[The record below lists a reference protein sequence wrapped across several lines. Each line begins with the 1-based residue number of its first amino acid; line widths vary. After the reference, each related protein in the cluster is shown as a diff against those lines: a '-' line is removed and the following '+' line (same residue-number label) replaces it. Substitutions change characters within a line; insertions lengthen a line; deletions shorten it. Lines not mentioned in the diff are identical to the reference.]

1 MRMKNSVVLNSIRFL
16 SLAVAQIFIFN
27 NLNVFGYINPLPY
40 VLFLLVFPFTSNRSL
55 FLFIAFLTGLTM
67 DMFDN
72 SGGIHAAACLVL
84 AYVRPIVLQATYGVS
99 YEYNAVKLSK
109 GSFYERIVFISILV
123 LVHHLVFFSLE
134 VFNISSILYILKKT
148 LLTSVGT
155 ILFCVLFNVLFS
167 TSRE

>member
-1 MRMKNSVVLNSIRFL
+1 MKNNIVINSLRFL
-16 SLAVAQIFIFN
+16 SLLIAQIFIFN

-40 VLFLLVFPFTSNRSL
+40 VLFLLVFPFTANRSL
-55 FLFIAFLTGLTM
+55 FIFIAFLTGLTM
-67 DMFDN
+67 DMFGN

-84 AYVRPIVLQATYGVS
+84 AYVRPLVLRATYGVS
-99 YEYNAVKLSK
+99 YEYNSVKLSK

-134 VFNISSILYILKKT
+134 VFNVSSILYILKKT

-155 ILFCVLFNVLFS
+155 IIFCVLFNILFS

>member
-1 MRMKNSVVLNSIRFL
+1 MKNNIVINSLRFL
-16 SLAVAQIFIFN
+16 GLLIAQIFIFN

-40 VLFLLVFPFTSNRSL
+40 VLFLLVFPFTANRSL
-55 FLFIAFLTGLTM
+55 FILIAFLTGLTM
-67 DMFDN
+67 DMFGN

-84 AYVRPIVLQATYGVS
+84 AYVRPLVLRATYGVS
-99 YEYNAVKLSK
+99 YEYNSVKLSK

-134 VFNISSILYILKKT
+134 VFNVSSILYILKKT

-155 ILFCVLFNVLFS
+155 IIFCVLFNILFS

>member
-1 MRMKNSVVLNSIRFL
+1 MGLLI
-16 SLAVAQIFIFN
+16 AQIFIFN

-40 VLFLLVFPFTSNRSL
+40 VLFLLVFPFTANLSL
-55 FLFIAFLTGLTM
+55 FILIAFLTGLTM
-67 DMFDN
+67 DMFGN

-84 AYVRPIVLQATYGVS
+84 AYVRPLVLRATYGVS
-99 YEYNAVKLSK
+99 YEYNSVKLSK

-134 VFNISSILYILKKT
+134 VFNVSSILYILKKT

-155 ILFCVLFNVLFS
+155 IIFCVLFNILFS

>member
-1 MRMKNSVVLNSIRFL
+1 M
-16 SLAVAQIFIFN
+16 SLLIAQIFIFN

-40 VLFLLVFPFTSNRSL
+40 VLFLLVFPFTANRSL
-55 FLFIAFLTGLTM
+55 FIFIAFLTGLTM
-67 DMFDN
+67 DMFGN

-84 AYVRPIVLQATYGVS
+84 AYVRPLVLRATYGVS
-99 YEYNAVKLSK
+99 YEYNSVKLSK

-134 VFNISSILYILKKT
+134 VFNVSSILYILKKT

-155 ILFCVLFNVLFS
+155 IIFCVLFNILFS

>member
-1 MRMKNSVVLNSIRFL
+1 M
-16 SLAVAQIFIFN
+16 SLLIAQIFIFN

-40 VLFLLVFPFTSNRSL
+40 VLFLLVFPFTANRSL
-55 FLFIAFLTGLTM
+55 FIFVAFLTGLTM
-67 DMFDN
+67 DMFGN
-72 SGGIHAAACLVL
+72 SGGINAAACLVL
-84 AYVRPIVLQATYGVS
+84 AYVRPLVLRATYGVS
-99 YEYNAVKLSK
+99 YEYNSVKLSK

-134 VFNISSILYILKKT
+134 VFNVSSILYILKKT

-155 ILFCVLFNVLFS
+155 IIFCVLFNILFS

>member
-1 MRMKNSVVLNSIRFL
+1 MKNNIVINSLRFL
-16 SLAVAQIFIFN
+16 GLLIAQIFIFN

-40 VLFLLVFPFTSNRSL
+40 VLFLLVFPFTANRSL
-55 FLFIAFLTGLTM
+55 FIFIAFLTGLTM
-67 DMFDN
+67 DMFGN

-84 AYVRPIVLQATYGVS
+84 AYVRPLVLRATYGVS
-99 YEYNAVKLSK
+99 YEYNSVKLSK

-134 VFNISSILYILKKT
+134 VFNVSSILYILKKT

-155 ILFCVLFNVLFS
+155 IIFCVLFNILFS

>member
-1 MRMKNSVVLNSIRFL
+1 MGLLI
-16 SLAVAQIFIFN
+16 AQIFIFN

-40 VLFLLVFPFTSNRSL
+40 VLFLLVFPFTANRSL
-55 FLFIAFLTGLTM
+55 FILIAFLTGLTM
-67 DMFDN
+67 DMFGN

-84 AYVRPIVLQATYGVS
+84 AYVRPLVLRATYGVS
-99 YEYNAVKLSK
+99 YEYNSVKLSK

-134 VFNISSILYILKKT
+134 VFNVSSILYILKKT

-155 ILFCVLFNVLFS
+155 IIFCILFNILFS

>member
-1 MRMKNSVVLNSIRFL
+1 MGLLI
-16 SLAVAQIFIFN
+16 AQIFIFN

-40 VLFLLVFPFTSNRSL
+40 VLFLLVFPFTANRSL
-55 FLFIAFLTGLTM
+55 FILIAFLTGLTM
-67 DMFDN
+67 DMFGN

-84 AYVRPIVLQATYGVS
+84 AYVRPLVLRATYGVS
-99 YEYNAVKLSK
+99 YEYNSVKLSK

-134 VFNISSILYILKKT
+134 VFNVSSILYILKKT

-155 ILFCVLFNVLFS
+155 IIFCVLFNILFS
-167 TSRE
+167 TGRE

>member
-1 MRMKNSVVLNSIRFL
+1 MGLLI
-16 SLAVAQIFIFN
+16 AQIFIFN

-40 VLFLLVFPFTSNRSL
+40 VLFLLVFPFTANRSL
-55 FLFIAFLTGLTM
+55 FILIAFLTGLTM
-67 DMFDN
+67 DMFGN

-84 AYVRPIVLQATYGVS
+84 AYVRPLVLRATYGVS
-99 YEYNAVKLSK
+99 YEYNSVKLSK

-134 VFNISSILYILKKT
+134 VFNVSSILYILKKT

-155 ILFCVLFNVLFS
+155 IIFCVLFNILFS